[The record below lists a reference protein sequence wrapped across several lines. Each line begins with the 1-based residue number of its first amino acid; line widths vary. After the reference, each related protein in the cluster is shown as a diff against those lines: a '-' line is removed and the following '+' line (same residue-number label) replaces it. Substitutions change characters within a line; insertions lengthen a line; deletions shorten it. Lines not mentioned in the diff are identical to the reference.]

1 MCCWVDSTPNKIII
15 IIFLIEKAANK
26 QMSALSDNLR
36 IPVDQLP
43 NHIIQEQLESD
54 KVEGETEDA
63 KLKEHQVLQHYN
75 VTMNDLEELE
85 EINP

>member
-15 IIFLIEKAANK
+15 IIFLIEKAVNE

-54 KVEGETEDA
+54 KVEWR
-63 KLKEHQVLQHYN
+63 KEKQKMQN
-75 VTMNDLEELE
+75 
-85 EINP
+85 